1 MATSTD
7 KPKST
12 ELNLGPTLAEKTS
25 NATDLNLGT
34 LTMADVN
41 KAKDQKPST
50 ELNLGTLT
58 MADVNQ
64 PKDQKPSTELNLG
77 NQKASDLNNPK
88 QKQDEP
94 IIFQTKVGNKIPD
107 ALNDIMLLSTE
118 VHNDSINIDSSDP
131 NNPKT
136 YIPRIQS
143 SVIEDPKTKE
153 RTVVYHI
160 GKFAKLMKPVDEEAQ
175 SGKSVEGSSSLRGS
189 GAMGIDPNGPSAN
202 TGTGNPGSI
211 GSSRDSSV
219 LPDILEYDYIYTGKN
234 VDVLQFDMSV
244 KLGYNALTQIQVN
257 HPEPNNSNQT
267 ISPENSALSQPDPN
281 EEAGGASKVTTS
293 RLRGTDT
300 SSTPSG
306 SPIGPT
312 VVDPFRIG
320 SGSLSPETLFAAR
333 KNVSDQ
339 ISIALSNQVSVLKIV
354 GNPLLLAGYTVPSD
368 MLGSGAEEPTSE
380 SVANAQ
386 KEHEAKTGGKTGMTP
401 TVKVNVRS
409 PKPSYMQGDTQ
420 GEDDNYYSSPFW
432 ININNFR
439 IDKITSKF
447 TRGEFVQFLDL
458 YSLAEQSN
466 TDYHSS
472 DPNSPAAEGGGEG
485 GGGSGTTS
493 PSDYGPN
500 VKNNGSGVKPGYQKD
515 FMDKNWNA
523 ANKAA
528 DELGTDPKILLA
540 QSAQEVGWGKRTIK
554 DKDGT
559 DSNNMFNIK
568 ADKSWHGP
576 TVTKRAL
583 EYKNGKPYYSD
594 QKFRAYGSPE
604 ESFSD
609 YANFLKTNPRY
620 NSITKTPTK
629 DASQYFGR
637 LKQAG
642 YATAPNYASAL
653 TGIYN
658 GKSIKNYKPE

>member
-64 PKDQKPSTELNLG
+64 PKDKKPSNELNLG

-131 NNPKT
+131 NIPKT

-160 GKFAKLMKPVDEEAQ
+160 GKFAKVMKPVDEESQ
-175 SGKSVEGSSSLRGS
+175 SGKPVEGSSSLRGS

-267 ISPENSALSQPDPN
+267 ITPENSALTQPDPN
-281 EEAGGASKVTTS
+281 EEAGGASKVTSS

-312 VVDPFRIG
+312 VVDPLRIG

-472 DPNSPAAEGGGEG
+472 DPNSPAPEGGGEG
-485 GGGSGTTS
+485 GGGGGTTS

-500 VKNNGSGVKPGYQKD
+500 VKNNGTGVKPGYQKD

-540 QSAQEVGWGKRTIK
+540 QAAQEVGWGKGTVK
-554 DKDGT
+554 DKGGA

-609 YANFLKTNPRY
+609 YANFLKANPRY
-620 NSITKTPTK
+620 SNITKNPTK
-629 DASQYFGR
+629 DPLQYFGR

-642 YATAPNYASAL
+642 YATAPDYAQRL
-653 TGIYN
+653 TKVYN
-658 GKSIKNYKPE
+658 SGAIKNYKP